1 MAFACPIGRKDLK
14 LVPRNEFR
22 TCEEKKKLQARKEE
36 QDGKF
41 PRKSQFPGNFRVLQ
55 ENLSDF
61 STRENQRFTIN

>member
-1 MAFACPIGRKDLK
+1 MRGK
-14 LVPRNEFR
+14 
-22 TCEEKKKLQARKEE
+22 KKKLQARKEE